1 MKNQR
6 HSPITIPLKIER
18 WVGMAL
24 EKGWIEG
31 DESGKEMLLRVLSEW
46 PPFLLLPPFHRL
58 PLRVGNVVEL
68 VGPSLSAKT
77 HILIQVAISCILP
90 KEWNG
95 VHYGGLGR
103 LVMFLDLDCR
113 FDVSCL
119 AQLLK
124 HRIIQANGSS
134 SKVHSEQN
142 DGGLWTCHAKKK
154 SSIAYDE
161 ELFALCLRRFLYV
174 RCYDSFEFLAT
185 LKTLHFRLQKERE
198 ACGIS
203 VHFLMIDSIGAFHWV
218 DRACRP
224 LPHEGNNRKSLSLQS
239 VSETVVQEIRKLLLV
254 HPMVVIATKAIIIGD
269 KNSAKEVK
277 WKLRKLSTPDITHVD
292 NIKSN
297 TQHVPYYEYMPS
309 VWQSFVT
316 HRIAIRP
323 TGEHCAMG
331 ENKELS
337 VYLSEWLLPPLKFSD
352 KFAVLGDGTV
362 ILL

>member
-1 MKNQR
+1 
-6 HSPITIPLKIER
+6 
-18 WVGMAL
+18 MAL

-58 PLRVGNVVEL
+58 PLRVGIVVEL

-77 HILIQVAISCILP
+77 HILIQVFFFFFFFFFFFLR
-90 KEWNG
+90 WNG

-124 HRIIQANGSS
+124 HRIIQANGISLLSLRSS

-174 RCYDSFEFLAT
+174 RCYDSYEFLAT
-185 LKTLHFRLQKERE
+185 LKTLRFRLQKERE

-239 VSETVVQEIRKLLLV
+239 VSETVVQEMRKLLLV

-277 WKLRKLSTPDITHVD
+277 CFKLETVPPDRKLRKLSTPDTSYAD
-292 NIKSN
+292 NVKSN
-297 TQHVPYYEYMPS
+297 TQHIPYYEYMPS
-309 VWQSFVT
+309 VWQIVDVFCWE
-316 HRIAIRP
+316 
-323 TGEHCAMG
+323 TGTFLEPGC
-331 ENKELS
+331 NIN
-337 VYLSEWLLPPLKFSD
+337 LLVKG
-352 KFAVLGDGTV
+352 KHAE
-362 ILL
+362 

>member
-1 MKNQR
+1 
-6 HSPITIPLKIER
+6 
-18 WVGMAL
+18 MAA
-24 EKGWIEG
+24 EKGWIQG
-31 DESGKEMLLRVLSEW
+31 DESGKEMLSRVLTEW

-113 FDVSCL
+113 FDISCL

-124 HRIIQANGSS
+124 LRIIQANGSS
-134 SKVHSEQN
+134 SKVHWDQKVGN
-142 DGGLWTCHAKKK
+142 LGTCHAKGN

-185 LKTLHFRLQKERE
+185 LKTLCFRLQKERE
-198 ACGIS
+198 AYGIS

-224 LPHEGNNRKSLSLQS
+224 LPHEVNNRKSLSLQS
-239 VSETVVQEIRKLLLV
+239 VSETVVQEMRKLLLV
-254 HPMVVIATKAIIIGD
+254 HPMVVIATKATIIGD
-269 KNSAKEVK
+269 KNSTKEVK
-277 WKLRKLSTPDITHVD
+277 WKSRKLSTPDTSYSEDV
-292 NIKSN
+292 KSN
-297 TQHVPYYEYMPS
+297 TQHVPYHEYMPS

-316 HRIAIRP
+316 HRIAVRP
-323 TGEHCAMG
+323 TGEHSTITQ
-331 ENKELS
+331 NKQVQLS
-337 VYLSEWLLPPLKFSD
+337 VYLSQWLLPPLKFLD
-352 KFAVLGDGTV
+352 KFALLPDGSI
-362 ILL
+362 ILQQID

>member
-1 MKNQR
+1 
-6 HSPITIPLKIER
+6 
-18 WVGMAL
+18 MASL
-24 EKGWIEG
+24 FASSSI
-31 DESGKEMLLRVLSEW
+31 SQASSAR
-46 PPFLLLPPFHRL
+46 RYC
-58 PLRVGNVVEL
+58 VEL
-68 VGPSLSAKT
+68 VGPSLSAK
-77 HILIQVAISCILP
+77 LIPHSGCNQLHSSKRV
-90 KEWNG
+90 EWG
-95 VHYGGLGR
+95 SLWWIGR

-174 RCYDSFEFLAT
+174 RCYDSYEFLAT
-185 LKTLHFRLQKERE
+185 LKTLRFWLQKERE

-203 VHFLMIDSIGAFHWV
+203 VHFLMID
-218 DRACRP
+218 
-224 LPHEGNNRKSLSLQS
+224 RKSLSLQS
-239 VSETVVQEIRKLLLV
+239 VSKTVVQEMRKLLLV

-277 WKLRKLSTPDITHVD
+277 CFKLETVPPDRKLRKLSTPDTSYAD
-292 NIKSN
+292 NVKSN

-309 VWQSFVT
+309 VWQGDWNISGAWMQYQPSGERSDIEEKNSVISLRFAKSKLHIAVT
-316 HRIAIRP
+316 SEYEKP
-323 TGEHCAMG
+323 TCTE
-331 ENKELS
+331 
-337 VYLSEWLLPPLKFSD
+337 
-352 KFAVLGDGTV
+352 
-362 ILL
+362 